1 MRAGGAPELECFV
14 QEVRRTTPFFP
25 FVAGRVALPFEWRG
39 HDFSRGLLVLLDIYG
54 TNRDPRVWEDADAF
68 SPERFDGWTGDPFVP
83 IPQGGGDPTVTHRCP
98 GEWITAAL
106 TESAVRFLTGAIT
119 YDVPEQDLH
128 VALSRM
134 PARPASGFVIR
145 RVRTTA

>member
-1 MRAGGAPELECFV
+1 M
-14 QEVRRTTPFFP
+14 
-25 FVAGRVALPFEWRG
+25 
-39 HDFSRGLLVLLDIYG
+39 LLDIYG
-54 TNRDPRVWEDADAF
+54 TNRDPRVWPDPDDF
-68 SPERFDGWTGDPFVP
+68 RPERFDGWSGDPFVP
-83 IPQGGGDPTVTHRCP
+83 IPQGGGDPSVTHRCP
-98 GEWITAAL
+98 GEWITGAL
-106 TESAVRFLTGAIT
+106 TEAAVRFLTSGIA